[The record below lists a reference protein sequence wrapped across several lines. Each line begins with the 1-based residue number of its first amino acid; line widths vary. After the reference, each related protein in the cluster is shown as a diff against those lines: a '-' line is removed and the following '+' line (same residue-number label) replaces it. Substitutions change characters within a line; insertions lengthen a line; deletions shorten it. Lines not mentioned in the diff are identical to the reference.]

1 MLRLIGAALIFLAG
15 SCTGIAAS
23 AALNRR
29 VSAFE
34 QMERLVVFVQT
45 QIRYSAAPIWKI
57 IRQAAGGEFSRLS
70 FLQDA
75 AARMEQGEAAAKAWK
90 NAIVAHRDDNVF
102 TKEDFDLLIGYG
114 SGLGSSDIAGQLL
127 HCETY
132 RELFRDRLQKARA
145 EAQTKGKLYMTLGVA
160 GGIGV
165 ALLLY

>member
-70 FLQDA
+70 YEDA

-90 NAIVAHRDDNVF
+90 TR
-102 TKEDFDLLIGYG
+102 LLRTVTTMYLRKRILIY
-114 SGLGSSDIAGQLL
+114 
-127 HCETY
+127 
-132 RELFRDRLQKARA
+132 
-145 EAQTKGKLYMTLGVA
+145 
-160 GGIGV
+160 
-165 ALLLY
+165 